1 MGGQRQ
7 GKFTND
13 GRRYDVRVALEPS
26 QKAGPEDI
34 LKLDVR
40 NIHGE
45 IVPLREVAEVS
56 TKQTLQ
62 TITRR
67 NRQRSISVFANVAP
81 GSSQGEAIQ
90 TAERLGKELLPAGYT
105 IFLGGG
111 AQTFKESFQSLIF
124 VFWLGVIVAYMILG
138 AQFNSFIH
146 PVTVLLALPFS
157 ITGAVFALALA
168 DQTLNLFSIIG
179 MILLMGIVKKNSI
192 LIVEFIN
199 HKRFVEKLDIDQAIL
214 TAAPIRLRP
223 ILMTSFATIAAAIP
237 PALALGPGAESRIP
251 MAVTIL
257 GGVLV
262 STLFSLF
269 VVPCAYRIFSKL
281 ERSNP
286 LGEEF

>member
-1 MGGQRQ
+1 
-7 GKFTND
+7 
-13 GRRYDVRVALEPS
+13 
-26 QKAGPEDI
+26 
-34 LKLDVR
+34 
-40 NIHGE
+40 
-45 IVPLREVAEVS
+45 
-56 TKQTLQ
+56 
-62 TITRR
+62 
-67 NRQRSISVFANVAP
+67 
-81 GSSQGEAIQ
+81 
-90 TAERLGKELLPAGYT
+90 
-105 IFLGGG
+105 
-111 AQTFKESFQSLIF
+111 
-124 VFWLGVIVAYMILG
+124 
-138 AQFNSFIH
+138 
-146 PVTVLLALPFS
+146 VLLALPFS